1 MQETSIYQDIYGH
14 NDWANRKVLTLC
26 DGLTD
31 EQLDQTKQMGFGTLR
46 KTIFHLLE
54 AESVWLDRWQGKPS
68 RPLETTTNMGVA
80 EMRKQF
86 DDVAAVRNQLISEEQ
101 KTNFTR
107 VADFKDSLGNPYSYP
122 IGKLLNHVAN
132 HGVHHRAQALN
143 YLRDFDKTVAGG
155 LDYLFW
161 KLAYPSC
168 EQLEESLPPLREY
181 GLEAA
186 TEPGYAPTFDRELIQ
201 NCFEYNDWAM
211 LQVVDAALTVDD
223 EQLDR
228 EFAMGLGT
236 LRATLQHMIDAE
248 RWWLKNW
255 HEADDC
261 SFPSGEPPRS
271 AAELLSL
278 FQETS
283 QSRNAFI
290 AQLDDV
296 AAAKIAAV
304 QAGGPTIKFRVTES
318 LLQLCCHGTH
328 HRAQC
333 LNMLRHMDVSHQSP
347 DARGID
353 FIYWLQT

>member
-107 VADFKDSLGNPYSYP
+107 VVDFKDSLGNPYSYP

-236 LRATLQHMIDAE
+236 LRATLQHMI
-248 RWWLKNW
+248 
-255 HEADDC
+255 
-261 SFPSGEPPRS
+261 
-271 AAELLSL
+271 LSL
-278 FQETS
+278 
-283 QSRNAFI
+283 I
-290 AQLDDV
+290 H
-296 AAAKIAAV
+296 I
-304 QAGGPTIKFRVTES
+304 
-318 LLQLCCHGTH
+318 
-328 HRAQC
+328 
-333 LNMLRHMDVSHQSP
+333 
-347 DARGID
+347 
-353 FIYWLQT
+353 